1 MSIPWHFGM
10 CWSSLETHTLDIQA
24 LVAANR
30 VYMERRLD
38 EVFVKDS
45 ATHEVV
51 AVYGVHRTGYIQ
63 YDKIVDPV
71 TNKITWHNPA
81 TTASTNDLVDT
92 GRVPYSEFVVSEL
105 LEKITE
111 GVPLTQVCQRP
122 NMPTYA
128 QFVRWMKIHPWIKT
142 ALEEARLARAE
153 YHRDKVLEEA
163 ELAESRK
170 DPIEATKVKI
180 DAHKWLAGVD
190 DARYKNSSKIEAN
203 ISVPTQI
210 IVSTGI
216 QRGETDVTDQS
227 TQYNLGRLEGDAP
240 HKNTQEDEVSNSNQH
255 GAPRSQ
261 TSIP

>member
-1 MSIPWHFGM
+1 MQLRVAGFIH
-10 CWSSLETHTLDIQA
+10 SLASVARISGSTPNYTTTFQMEYPPLDIQA

-45 ATHEVV
+45 ITHEVV

-63 YDKIVDPV
+63 YDKIIDPT

-81 TTASTNDLVDT
+81 TTASTKDLVET

-111 GVPLTQVCQRP
+111 GVPLTQVCQRA

-128 QFVRWMKIHPWIKT
+128 QFVRWMRIHPWIKT
-142 ALEEARLARAE
+142 GLEEARIARAE

-190 DARYKNSSKIEAN
+190 DPKYKNSAKIEAN
-203 ISVPTQI
+203 IAVPTQI
-210 IVSTGI
+210 IVQTGI
-216 QRGETDVTDQS
+216 QRGEKDVTDQS
-227 TQYNLGRLEGDAP
+227 STDIPAGLG
-240 HKNTQEDEVSNSNQH
+240 
-255 GAPRSQ
+255 GAITHERG
-261 TSIP
+261 